1 MKSHLVALVAIISAA
16 AIFQLSNGVLTS
28 LIPIRMALAEVSGF
42 ATSLVAAAYSV
53 GFLLGCLRVVWVIRS
68 VGHIRAFAAF
78 AAATAVTTLMLEI
91 STEPLFWFVLRLVQ
105 GACLA
110 GLFTVADSWINE
122 RTPNTVRGQVLG
134 IYFIVITCALVGGQF
149 LLYFFSA
156 TSAVLIMIVSG
167 LFSVALIPVSLTTS
181 TSPETPEVVTVS
193 PWRLYRE
200 APTAVL
206 GCFVVGAMG
215 AALLNMAPYYLATV
229 AVPTAQIGLMIG
241 VIHITRLVLQW
252 PVGLLSD
259 RMDRRFV
266 IVGSSALIMVLAIVI
281 GFIAPGGGRVFHDP
295 SYAAL
300 RLPMYV
306 LIGLLGAFS
315 VMLYSVCIAHAHD
328 RGSSEDSVATTST
341 LLLVWSVGA
350 MVGLLVLGVLMDVG
364 GVFTLF
370 WFTGGVAAV
379 LAAHTVWCMTRREA
393 PESRG
398 RFKTVPTTSPA
409 VSELEPSPEE
419 ESPAAEEKGESGEA

>member
-1 MKSHLVALVAIISAA
+1 
-16 AIFQLSNGVLTS
+16 
-28 LIPIRMALAEVSGF
+28 
-42 ATSLVAAAYSV
+42 
-53 GFLLGCLRVVWVIRS
+53 
-68 VGHIRAFAAF
+68 
-78 AAATAVTTLMLEI
+78 
-91 STEPLFWFVLRLVQ
+91 
-105 GACLA
+105 
-110 GLFTVADSWINE
+110 
-122 RTPNTVRGQVLG
+122 
-134 IYFIVITCALVGGQF
+134 
-149 LLYFFSA
+149 
-156 TSAVLIMIVSG
+156 MIVSG

-181 TSPETPEVVTVS
+181 TSPETPDVVTVN
-193 PWRLYRE
+193 PWKLYRE

-229 AVPTAQIGLMIG
+229 AVPSAQIGLMIG

-259 RMDRRFV
+259 RMDRRIV
-266 IVGSSALIMVLAIVI
+266 IVGSSVLIVALAIVF
-281 GFIAPGGGRVFHDP
+281 GLIAPGGGRAFHDP

-300 RLPMYV
+300 RLPLYV
-306 LIGLLGAFS
+306 LFGLLGAFS

-328 RGSSEDSVATTST
+328 RGSSENSVAITST

-379 LAAHTVWCMTRREA
+379 LAAHTGWCMTRRAA
-393 PESRG
+393 PEARG
-398 RFKTVPTTSPA
+398 QFVTVPTTSPA
-409 VSELEPSPEE
+409 VSEFEPSPEE
-419 ESPAAEEKGESGEA
+419 QGKEDE